1 MTTTNTATTMKPPKN
16 GKDSKPHERVDFSSK
31 MHLVPM
37 QLMRRPEFLQKEFNQ
52 QRADRM
58 AADFKLEGLG
68 RLVVNHR
75 DGVFYIIDGCHR
87 HDALLK
93 NGFGEYDIECD
104 VYQDL
109 SDDEMARVFLL
120 HANRRVMSAFEKFS
134 VKVEAKSPREL
145 DILRT
150 VEGNRLKVTRS
161 REAGCINAVSAL
173 GKVYDMAGAK
183 ILGMT
188 LRTLRDAY
196 DGDPAAFDGPLI
208 AGLGGVFNR
217 FNGRTHEKNLV
228 DQLAALA
235 HGVRGI
241 HQKAEKIR
249 QATQNDKTQCISAVL
264 VDIHN
269 KGLTPKQ
276 KLPSWWKDPNSDGQH
291 E

>member
-1 MTTTNTATTMKPPKN
+1 MTMKLPNKPGAKLP
-16 GKDSKPHERVDFSSK
+16 PHERITFACK
-31 MHLVPM
+31 IHLVPM

-52 QRADRM
+52 ARADRM

-104 VYQDL
+104 VYENL
-109 SDDEMARVFLL
+109 SDEEMARVFLL

-134 VKVEAKSPREL
+134 VKVEAKAPREL

-150 VEGNRLKVTRS
+150 VEGNHLKITRS

-173 GKVYDMAGAK
+173 GKVYDMAGSK

-228 DQLAALA
+228 DQLASLS

-269 KGLTPKQ
+269 KGLSPKLR
-276 KLPSWWKDPNSDGQH
+276 LPSWWKDPNTDGRT